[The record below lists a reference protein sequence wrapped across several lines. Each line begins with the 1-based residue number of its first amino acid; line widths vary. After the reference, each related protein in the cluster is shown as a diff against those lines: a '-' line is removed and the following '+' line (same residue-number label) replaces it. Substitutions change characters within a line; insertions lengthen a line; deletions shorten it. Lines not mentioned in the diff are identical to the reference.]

1 MVILLILVVIL
12 CVAYIF
18 ALRCRKGHKG
28 LQALQGWAYAHRGL
42 HGNGVPENSMQAFRL
57 ALENGY
63 GIELDVH
70 LMADGELA
78 VIHDPS
84 LKRTAGVDVM
94 IEDLTKADLDR
105 YNLEGTDEKIP
116 LFSEVLDLFSGKAPL
131 IVELKAE
138 RNNHAA
144 LSETVCKMMDSYQ
157 GAYCLESFDPRCVRW
172 LRQNRPDQIRGQ
184 LTENF
189 VANPKSKLPFVLKFV
204 LTKQLMN
211 FLTLP
216 DFIAYKSADRKR
228 MGNFICRKLWG
239 AQGVTWTI
247 KSQEEFD
254 DAVKD
259 GWLPIFEGFRP

>member
-1 MVILLILVVIL
+1 
-12 CVAYIF
+12 
-18 ALRCRKGHKG
+18 
-28 LQALQGWAYAHRGL
+28 
-42 HGNGVPENSMQAFRL
+42 
-57 ALENGY
+57 
-63 GIELDVH
+63 
-70 LMADGELA
+70 
-78 VIHDPS
+78 
-84 LKRTAGVDVM
+84 
-94 IEDLTKADLDR
+94 
-105 YNLEGTDEKIP
+105 
-116 LFSEVLDLFSGKAPL
+116 
-131 IVELKAE
+131 
-138 RNNHAA
+138 
-144 LSETVCKMMDSYQ
+144 MMDSYQ